1 MNRLYSLKRILTFII
16 AFAVTA
22 GIAGSSY
29 NSSLKITSADA
40 EYSQAEENTESAAD
54 EGQQEG
60 EDQTS
65 GEQTSS
71 DDNSQQE
78 SSSTGFDITQYAE
91 QLREISKKQQEINE
105 QMDKY
110 NDDIEENEKQQK
122 LLKEKIDSV
131 NDEIDVLNSY
141 MTALELQINTNE
153 RNIAKKQEE
162 IDKGIEDFK
171 QRLRAMYIA
180 GSDSY
185 TTMLLES
192 DSFYDILMRL
202 ELIKR
207 VAHHDDTMIDNL
219 TKLKTEYEDMQKDL
233 DKQKTEYDAQYTQ
246 YTQQKEM
253 LSQLYRSSTKT
264 QQELKAKQK
273 KLKEQNEAYEAE
285 RESFE
290 GSLSGI
296 LKSSGSGGT
305 ARDNE
310 VSATMALADVK
321 LDELH
326 KSISERLEKGEKLG
340 EYEADYY
347 FAWPVPGSYSVSS
360 GVGARWGSYHSGL
373 DIPAAHGTP
382 IHASCSGKV
391 IRINTTCTHDYGK
404 ESSCG
409 CGGGYGN
416 YVIIDHG
423 NEFITLYGHLSEVDV
438 EVGDE
443 IKKGDVIG
451 KMGSTGFSTGDHLH
465 IEIRYQGYILNP
477 AFYLDVTQS

>member
-29 NSSLKITSADA
+29 NSSLKITSAD
-40 EYSQAEENTESAAD
+40 TESSQGEDYSYTESVAD
-54 EGQQEG
+54 EGQQDDG
-60 EDQTS
+60 QT
-65 GEQTSS
+65 EN
-71 DDNSQQE
+71 DDNSQE
-78 SSSTGFDITQYAE
+78 ESTGFDITQYAE
-91 QLREISKKQQEINE
+91 QLREISKKQTEINE
-105 QMDKY
+105 QLDQY
-110 NDDIEENEKQQK
+110 DEDIEKSEKKQK
-122 LLKEKIDSV
+122 LLKEKIDSI

-141 MTALELQINTNE
+141 MTALELQINTNQ
-153 RNIAKKQEE
+153 RNIEKKQAE

-207 VAHHDDTMIDNL
+207 VAHHDDTIIDNL
-219 TKLKTEYEDMQKDL
+219 TKLKTEYEDMQKTL
-233 DKQKTEYDAQYTQ
+233 DKQKAEYNAQYTQ
-246 YTQQKEM
+246 YTQQKDM

-273 KLKEQNEAYEAE
+273 KLREQNEAYEAE
-285 RESFE
+285 REEFE

-321 LDELH
+321 LEELH
-326 KSISERLEKGEKLG
+326 KEINDRLDKGEKLG
-340 EYEADYY
+340 DTEPDYY

-360 GVGARWGSYHSGL
+360 GVGARWGSYHTGL

-391 IRINTTCTHDYGK
+391 IKINTTCTHDYGK
-404 ESSCG
+404 EESCG

-423 NEFITLYGHLSEVDV
+423 NEFITLYGHLTEVDV
-438 EVGDE
+438 EIGDE
-443 IKKGDVIG
+443 VKKGDVIG

-477 AFYLDVTQS
+477 AFYLDVTQ

>member
-29 NSSLKITSADA
+29 NSSLKITSAD
-40 EYSQAEENTESAAD
+40 TESSQGED
-54 EGQQEG
+54 YSYTDSVTDGGQQS
-60 EDQTS
+60 D
-65 GEQTSS
+65 EQTEN
-71 DDNSQQE
+71 DDNSQE
-78 SSSTGFDITQYAE
+78 ESTGFDITQYAE
-91 QLREISKKQQEINE
+91 QLRELSKKQTEINE
-105 QMDKY
+105 QLDKY
-110 NDDIEENEKQQK
+110 DEDIEKSEKKQK
-122 LLKEKIDSV
+122 LLKEKIDSI
-131 NDEIDVLNSY
+131 NDEIDVLNTY
-141 MTALELQINTNE
+141 MTALELQINTNQ
-153 RNIAKKQEE
+153 RNIDKKQAE
-162 IDKGIEDFK
+162 INKGIGDFK

-207 VAHHDDTMIDNL
+207 VAHHDDTIIDNL
-219 TKLKTEYEDMQKDL
+219 IKLKTEYEDMQKTL
-233 DKQKTEYDAQYTQ
+233 DKQKAEYDAQYTQ
-246 YTQQKEM
+246 YTQQKDM

-273 KLKEQNEAYEAE
+273 KLREQNEAYEAE
-285 RESFE
+285 RE
-290 GSLSGI
+290 
-296 LKSSGSGGT
+296 
-305 ARDNE
+305 
-310 VSATMALADVK
+310 
-321 LDELH
+321 ELH
-326 KSISERLEKGEKLG
+326 KEINDRLDKGEKLG
-340 EYEADYY
+340 DTEPDYY
-347 FAWPVPGSYSVSS
+347 FAWPVPGAYSVSS
-360 GVGARWGSYHSGL
+360 GVGARWGSYHTGL

-391 IRINTTCTHDYGK
+391 IKINTTCTHDYGK
-404 ESSCG
+404 EESCG

-423 NEFITLYGHLSEVDV
+423 NEFITLYGHLTEVDV
-438 EVGDE
+438 EIGDE
-443 IKKGDVIG
+443 VKKGDVIG

-477 AFYLDVTQS
+477 AFYLDVTQ

>member
-40 EYSQAEENTESAAD
+40 EYSQAEENTESAA

-110 NDDIEENEKQQK
+110 NDDIEKSEKQQK

-207 VAHHDDTMIDNL
+207 VAHHDDTIIDNL

-296 LKSSGSGGT
+296 LKSSGSVGT

-310 VSATMALADVK
+310 VSATMALADV
-321 LDELH
+321 
-326 KSISERLEKGEKLG
+326 
-340 EYEADYY
+340 
-347 FAWPVPGSYSVSS
+347 
-360 GVGARWGSYHSGL
+360 
-373 DIPAAHGTP
+373 
-382 IHASCSGKV
+382 
-391 IRINTTCTHDYGK
+391 
-404 ESSCG
+404 
-409 CGGGYGN
+409 
-416 YVIIDHG
+416 
-423 NEFITLYGHLSEVDV
+423 
-438 EVGDE
+438 
-443 IKKGDVIG
+443 
-451 KMGSTGFSTGDHLH
+451 
-465 IEIRYQGYILNP
+465 
-477 AFYLDVTQS
+477 